1 MKSKATESAVTG
13 IDLLIEIMR
22 SARDPDNGCPW
33 DIAQTF
39 ASIAPYTIEEAYE
52 VVDAIEREDMVWSR
66 EELGDLLL
74 QVVFHAR
81 MAELAG
87 DFGFNEIAAG
97 ISEKMIRRHPH
108 VFGGA
113 KIRSA
118 DAQTEAWETQKLQ
131 NGPQKEPLV
140 VSARWMEWL
149 RGSLPCSVPTNCSKG
164 PPELVST
171 GRILL
176 VPSINLEK
184 NSVN

>member
-1 MKSKATESAVTG
+1 MQLPELTCLSRLWLGSGT
-13 IDLLIEIMR
+13 
-22 SARDPDNGCPW
+22 DNGCPW

-39 ASIAPYTIEEAYE
+39 ASIAPCTIEEAYE
-52 VVDAIEREDMVWSR
+52 VVDAIEREDMVGLR

-81 MAELAG
+81 MAEEAG
-87 DFGFNEIAAG
+87 DFGFNEVAAG

-118 DAQTEAWETQKLQ
+118 DAQTEAWETQKAAERAAKGASGSIGTLDGVAKGLPALLRAYKLQ
-131 NGPQKEPLV
+131 QKG
-140 VSARWMEWL
+140 RQ
-149 RGSLPCSVPTNCSKG
+149 G
-164 PPELVST
+164 LVST